1 MKKITKKE
9 WGYIQKNLG
18 SVKGISY
25 KKLNRKANSKLNTVI
40 KLVVDTLPN
49 VRKVN
54 VKRRVHSND
63 IIGFTVDLES
73 GTETN
78 LIDYRTPVGEIRKRI
93 IERSKYLK

>member
-9 WGYIQKNLG
+9 WGYIQKNIRL
-18 SVKGISY
+18 VKGISY
-25 KKLNRKANSKLNTVI
+25 KKLNRKANSKVNTVI
-40 KLVVDTLPN
+40 KLDVDTLSN
-49 VRKVN
+49 VRDVN